1 MSRLKR
7 IRAGL
12 KSGELRLVD
21 CRDWGETGHY
31 WVIENVTT
39 KREEELLMDIDPALE
54 AVASGLTSRQWAIYH
69 AVAPILRGRCEDK
82 NTRWIAGILG
92 HQDVGY
98 EHTLC
103 CHLKALEA
111 AGYLKSEE
119 DTHGPSG
126 SVLARYW
133 HLTDKR
139 PFNYADRCIK
149 IGE

>member
-39 KREEELLMDIDPALE
+39 RAEEEMLMDIDPALE

-98 EHTLC
+98 EHTC
-103 CHLKALEA
+103 A
-111 AGYLKSEE
+111 AISKLWRPPGISNRRR
-119 DTHGPSG
+119 THTGRRVRCSPGTGTS
-126 SVLARYW
+126 R
-133 HLTDKR
+133 TR
-139 PFNYADRCIK
+139 DRLIMQTVA
-149 IGE
+149 